1 MRCEI
6 PLVEVQVRVIVA
18 FVAKAKH
25 HFKVEK
31 NLVND
36 RTLTSVRL
44 LNEEEHIHEVARLM
58 SGEEISDAA
67 ILNAKNLMNS

>member
-1 MRCEI
+1 
-6 PLVEVQVRVIVA
+6 
-18 FVAKAKH
+18 
-25 HFKVEK
+25 
-31 NLVND
+31 
-36 RTLTSVRL
+36 